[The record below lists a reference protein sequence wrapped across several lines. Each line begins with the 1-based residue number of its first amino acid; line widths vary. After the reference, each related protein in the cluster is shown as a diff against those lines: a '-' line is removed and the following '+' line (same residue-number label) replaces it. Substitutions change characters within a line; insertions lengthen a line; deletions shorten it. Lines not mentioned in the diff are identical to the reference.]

1 MTRSGRIL
9 IADDEET
16 FLSATAD
23 LLRLEGYECDTAS
36 DSHTA
41 REMLARHT
49 YDLLIADIR
58 MPGNAEL
65 EFIEM
70 LPQLV
75 AGLPVILVTGYPSI
89 DSAIQSVRLPV
100 VAYLV
105 KPLDLNQLLA
115 EIQHGIERFRI
126 YHSIYSSQQRIQ
138 QWQQELEGVEESMRI
153 MPGDAGSVPVDAFL
167 TLTLRNIAGSL
178 EDLRHLTEA
187 LARHG
192 GEQYVCQL
200 FNCPRSNTLTA
211 AIEETIGVLE
221 KTKSSFKSKELGQLR
236 QKLEMLVRKETDRT
250 TG

>member
-1 MTRSGRIL
+1 MTRPGRIL

-41 REMLARHT
+41 KEMLTRHT

-58 MPGNAEL
+58 MPGNVEL
-65 EFIEM
+65 EFIQM
-70 LPQLV
+70 LPQWV
-75 AGLPVILVTGYPSI
+75 AGLPIILVTGYPSI

-105 KPLDLNQLLA
+105 KPLDLKQLLV
-115 EIQHGIERFRI
+115 EIRNGIERFRV

-138 QWQQELEGVEESMRI
+138 KWHQELDEVEKSMRL
-153 MPGDAGSVPVDAFL
+153 MPGDTGSVPVDAFL

-187 LARHG
+187 LARPG
-192 GEQYVCQL
+192 NEQYVCQL

-211 AIEETIGVLE
+211 AIEETIEVLG
-221 KTKSSFKSKELGQLR
+221 KTKSAFKSKELGRLR
-236 QKLEMLVRKETDRT
+236 QRLEMLVSKETGRT
-250 TG
+250 IG